1 MPTTQNNSLYQSL
14 VKAIAFAAG
23 LIIFLWFL
31 YKAAG
36 VVILLLFALVLA
48 IVVNAPVAKLEAK
61 GIKRIWASLIVFA
74 SILLV
79 IVLLSWLV
87 IPKISDQ
94 VTVLINNLP
103 GYANQLSKN
112 VSSWFKNYPEISKNI
127 QQQGLSLSEWAPSL
141 TGTLMR
147 LGNFS
152 LTLLSIILIGILF
165 ISMVIYAVINPR
177 PLLQLYFS
185 FFPSSKQKQATTAF
199 QNASIMIVGRMK
211 ANIIGGAIRA
221 VCITIF
227 LSIMGVPGA
236 FVWGALA
243 FFSELIPR
251 LGFYMMSIPPILVAL
266 SISTTTALWVAVFM
280 IALDEVMADV
290 VFPMI
295 RSNTMNIHPVSI
307 IFIVLAMTAAFG
319 IMGAFLATPLTA
331 IIKAFYESFFT
342 NRFKENAQMETQID
356 AVMYKPADLVRIKQK
371 KSKDGS
377 D

>member
-74 SILLV
+74 SVLLV
-79 IVLLSWLV
+79 VVLLSWLV

-94 VTVLINNLP
+94 VTLLINNLP

-112 VSSWFKNYPEISKNI
+112 VSSWFKNYPEISKDI
-127 QQQGLSLSEWAPSL
+127 QQQGLSLSEWAPSIP
-141 TGTLMR
+141 GTLLR

-199 QNASIMIVGRMK
+199 QNASIMIVGWMK

>member
-199 QNASIMIVGRMK
+199 QNASIMIVGWMK

-280 IALDEVMADV
+280 IALDEVMADI

-342 NRFKENAQMETQID
+342 DRFKENAQMETQID
-356 AVMYKPADLVRIKQK
+356 TVMYKPAELVRIKQK
-371 KSKDGS
+371 KSKDKS